1 MTNLNVQQEKAVT
14 FDGKH
19 LLVLA
24 GAGTGKTRTIIER
37 ALYLI
42 RNGIPAHRIMI
53 LSFTRKSAREIVE
66 RIRSQADRAVA
77 EGLAGQTF
85 HSWCMSIIKNSPDIF
100 KQSGYTVLDEDDR
113 ESCFKLLCGK
123 RFKDSDGRTLPA
135 ETILSVYSY
144 AMNTQCSL
152 SVAMRKKLSEGLA
165 AQQQTNIDRYI
176 ESNKD
181 IYKDIITKYIAYKE
195 ERQYMDYDDIL
206 NVVSKVMKNNAY
218 VRNYISSRYDHILVD
233 EMQDTNPL
241 QYELLSSFYD
251 NCHLFCVG
259 DDAQSIY
266 GFRGADF
273 QSIHRF
279 TDIVPD
285 AQVCKLT
292 VNYRSTQEILDLS
305 NWLLQQSALCYDK
318 SLQADRGQGIKPD
331 LIHWHDEW
339 EEANDIT
346 DKILAAVKDGKNKWA
361 DNMVLSRS
369 TFGLKKNE
377 GACIRKNIPY
387 KLYGGTSLMQSAHIR
402 DILSAMRIISNFR
415 DEIAWMRYL
424 QLWKGIGNV
433 TATRILGDIIQ
444 AEDLDECLRKLAEKH
459 LQAEITRT
467 LQLIKD
473 LQYNPAKCIDVT
485 VSAMQKRMQEK
496 YHEEWTWRKEDFPV
510 LVEVATATDS
520 IGEFVAEYVLDP
532 KLEESIRK
540 DGDQTD
546 KCILSTIHSAKGLE
560 ARNCFVTGVSPN
572 GFPSSRA
579 LNNGQEAVEEE
590 RRCLYVALTRAK
602 DRLYVY
608 RNISSIHG
616 YERTGSDMSAYFFN
630 GLPVELTESSVI
642 GGNRYFCDERYTGP
656 QLSVENDFLF
666 D

>member
-53 LSFTRKSAREIVE
+53 LSFTRKSASEIVE

-152 SVAMRKKLSEGLA
+152 SVAMR
-165 AQQQTNIDRYI
+165 
-176 ESNKD
+176 
-181 IYKDIITKYIAYKE
+181 
-195 ERQYMDYDDIL
+195 
-206 NVVSKVMKNNAY
+206 
-218 VRNYISSRYDHILVD
+218 
-233 EMQDTNPL
+233 
-241 QYELLSSFYD
+241 
-251 NCHLFCVG
+251 
-259 DDAQSIY
+259 
-266 GFRGADF
+266 
-273 QSIHRF
+273 
-279 TDIVPD
+279 
-285 AQVCKLT
+285 
-292 VNYRSTQEILDLS
+292 
-305 NWLLQQSALCYDK
+305 
-318 SLQADRGQGIKPD
+318 
-331 LIHWHDEW
+331 
-339 EEANDIT
+339 
-346 DKILAAVKDGKNKWA
+346 
-361 DNMVLSRS
+361 
-369 TFGLKKNE
+369 
-377 GACIRKNIPY
+377 
-387 KLYGGTSLMQSAHIR
+387 
-402 DILSAMRIISNFR
+402 IISNFR

-433 TATRILGDIIQ
+433 TATRVLGDIIQ
-444 AEDLDECLRKLAEKH
+444 AEDLDECLGKLAEKH

-540 DGDQTD
+540 DGDLTD

-560 ARNCFVTGVSPN
+560 ARNCFVTGVSSN

-616 YERTGSDMSAYFFN
+616 YERAGTDMSAYFFN
-630 GLPVELTESSVI
+630 GLPVELTVSSVI